1 MGVTED
7 GTAGND
13 SGFAA
18 PEMPAPNVTAPDVTA
33 PEMPARNG
41 VHLDLYSSNVGW
53 CFQLTGGTYST
64 GWRPNRAWAKR
75 AGRRQMRA
83 FKRRR

>member
-1 MGVTED
+1 MGVAED

-13 SGFAA
+13 SGSAA
-18 PEMPAPNVTAPDVTA
+18 SGMPTPDVA
-33 PEMPARNG
+33 ASDVAASGMPSRNE
-41 VHLDLYSSNVGW
+41 VYLDLYSSNVGW

>member
-1 MGVTED
+1 MGVAED

-13 SGFAA
+13 SGSAA
-18 PEMPAPNVTAPDVTA
+18 SEMPAPDVA
-33 PEMPARNG
+33 ASGMPSRNE
-41 VHLDLYSSNVGW
+41 VYLDLYSSNVGW